1 MRMLVQRV
9 NRAQVSVDGSV
20 TGKIG
25 RGFLVFL
32 GISQQDSKEI
42 AEKMV
47 RKLVGLRIF
56 RDENEKINLDLKAV
70 DGELLIISQFTLY
83 ADCRRGNRP
92 SFVNAGAPDM
102 AEELYQ
108 YVLQLCREEIP
119 VVQEGIFGAD
129 MKVSL
134 ENDGP
139 FAIWLDSEEVC
150 AKGKDKA

>member
-70 DGELLIISQFTLY
+70 DGELLVISQFTLY

-119 VVQEGIFGAD
+119 VVQEGISGAD

-139 FAIWLDSEEVC
+139 FSIWLDSEEVC
-150 AKGKDKA
+150 AKGKDK

>member
-92 SFVNAGAPDM
+92 SFVTAGAPDM

-139 FAIWLDSEEVC
+139 FSIWLDSEEVC
-150 AKGKDKA
+150 AKGKDK

>member
-139 FAIWLDSEEVC
+139 FSIWLDSEEVC
-150 AKGKDKA
+150 AKGKDK

>member
-70 DGELLIISQFTLY
+70 DGELLVISQFTLY

-139 FAIWLDSEEVC
+139 FSIWLDSEEVC

>member
-1 MRMLVQRV
+1 M
-9 NRAQVSVDGSV
+9 
-20 TGKIG
+20 
-25 RGFLVFL
+25 
-32 GISQQDSKEI
+32 
-42 AEKMV
+42 
-47 RKLVGLRIF
+47 
-56 RDENEKINLDLKAV
+56 
-70 DGELLIISQFTLY
+70 DGELLVISQFTLY

-139 FAIWLDSEEVC
+139 FSIWLDSEEVC
-150 AKGKDKA
+150 AKGKDK